1 MMAGASSASER
12 PATRVIGMSE
22 MRRLLTLDDTIRLQR
37 AAFASQ
43 AHGKTTAAPNSWL
56 RLPGDRRAWLKILA
70 GHDATSTA
78 LGVKV
83 LARFPERGPG
93 ANLASLM
100 LLFDDEDGSILAI
113 MDAVYITAVR
123 TAAGAALATEKLA
136 RPGSRTVGMLGTG
149 TLAWYSVLAH
159 RILCP
164 ELDEL
169 VVYSRSAERR
179 DAFAARVAAEV
190 GIVVR
195 AVGTVEEAVAGADV
209 VITATN
215 APEPVLL
222 EGHVEPGQHVGA
234 IGIRTEI
241 APAAIARCRVI
252 GDGHDEA
259 LLDGKFSVALAAG
272 AVAEGDLGPE
282 LGAVLEGLEPGRTND
297 EEITLFDSSGVA
309 IQDIVC
315 ARHAWVRATEDDAGT
330 VVSFADGGVLD

>member
-1 MMAGASSASER
+1 MAGVPSAGVR
-12 PATRVIGMSE
+12 PGTRVIDMAA
-22 MRRLLTLDDTIRLQR
+22 MRRLLTLEDTIALQR
-37 AAFASQ
+37 DAFASQ
-43 AHGKTTAAPNSWL
+43 AHGRTTSAPNAWL

-70 GHDATSTA
+70 GHDAASTA

-100 LLFDDEDGSILAI
+100 LLFDDADGSILAI

-123 TAAGAALATEKLA
+123 TAAGAALATAKLA
-136 RPGSRTVGMLGTG
+136 RPGSRRVGMLGTG

-169 VVYSRSAERR
+169 VVYSRSQERR
-179 DAFAARVAAEV
+179 DAFAARVASEV
-190 GIVVR
+190 GIGVR
-195 AVGTVEEAVAGADV
+195 AVGTVSEAVAGADV

-222 EGHVEPGQHVGA
+222 ADQLEPGQHVGA

-252 GDGHDEA
+252 GDGREEA

-272 AVAEGDLGPE
+272 AVAEDDLGPD
-282 LGAVLEGLEPGRTND
+282 LGAVLEGLAPGRTSAA
-297 EEITLFDSSGVA
+297 EITLFDSSGVA

-315 ARHAWVRATEDDAGT
+315 ARHAWLRASSEDAGT